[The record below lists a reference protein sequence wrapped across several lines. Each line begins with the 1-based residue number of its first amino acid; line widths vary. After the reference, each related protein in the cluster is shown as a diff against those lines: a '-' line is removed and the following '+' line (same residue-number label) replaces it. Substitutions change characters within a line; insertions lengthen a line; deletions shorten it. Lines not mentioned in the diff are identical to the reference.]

1 MASVVSQLGCGP
13 RAALRHCRRRSKLDI
28 SRMEMNMSYFGGVTT
43 KSFLLLAV
51 AMTSTAMAA
60 DRVKT
65 QSGTLEGTV
74 TADASVRIFRGI
86 PFAAPPVGD
95 LRWRPPQPVQHWKGV
110 RQAVEFGPHCVQGKV
125 FGDIVFRGKEMSEDC
140 LSLTVW
146 TPPRSQA
153 KKLPVYVWFYGG
165 GFAAGSGDEARY
177 DGESFAKHGIVVVNV
192 NYRLGIFGFFAH
204 PELTQESPHKASGN
218 YGLLDLVAA
227 LEWVRRNIAAFGGDP
242 HRVTIGGESA
252 GSLSVSALMASPL
265 SRDLFQQA
273 IGESGA
279 FFGQVGGRGPLSLA
293 EAEKAGTEFA
303 ASAGGKNLAGLRSM
317 SSADLL
323 REASKKSGGFGFWP
337 IVDGYFLPTDVP
349 SIFAQGKQSQI
360 PLLAGWNA
368 DEIRMAV
375 LMAKEKPNAKTFG
388 EQLRRQFGP
397 KADAALKVYGASTD
411 EEALRAAGD
420 LASDQ
425 FIVYGTWKWIEVQAA
440 AGNPVYRYEF
450 DRTVPIPEA
459 MKGTGTKSFGSPHAA
474 EIEYVFT
481 MLDSK
486 KADWQPDDYQVAKTM
501 NAYWANFIKIGD
513 PNGSGLAEWPQFG
526 KTHEV
531 MHLNVECQA
540 KPEEHRER
548 YEFLD
553 STPAAANPR

>member
-1 MASVVSQLGCGP
+1 M
-13 RAALRHCRRRSKLDI
+13 
-28 SRMEMNMSYFGGVTT
+28 T
-43 KSFLLLAV
+43 KSFLLIAAALA
-51 AMTSTAMAA
+51 STAMAA
-60 DRVKT
+60 DRVKIA
-65 QSGTLEGTV
+65 SGTLEGTV
-74 TADASVRIFRGI
+74 NSDSSVRIFRGI
-86 PFAAPPVGD
+86 PFAAAPVGD
-95 LRWRPPQPVQHWKGV
+95 LRWRPPQPVQHWRGV
-110 RQAVEFGPHCVQGKV
+110 RKAVEFGPHCVQGKV
-125 FGDIVFRGKEMSEDC
+125 FGDILPRGKEMSEDC

-146 TPPRSQA
+146 APLRSQA

-165 GFAAGSGDEARY
+165 GFAAGSGDEPRY
-177 DGESFAKHGIVVVNV
+177 DGESFAKHGIVVVNA

-218 YGLLDLVAA
+218 YGLLDQVAA

-265 SRDLFQQA
+265 SRNLFQRA

-279 FFGQVGGRGPLSLA
+279 FFGQVGGRGPQSLA
-293 EAEKAGTEFA
+293 QAEKQGAEFA
-303 ASAGGKNLAGLRSM
+303 ASVGGKNLAGLRST

-337 IVDGYFLPTDVP
+337 IVDGYFLPSDVP
-349 SIFAQGKQSQI
+349 SIYAQGKQSRV

-397 KADAALKVYGASTD
+397 RADAALKVYGASTD

-425 FIVYGTWKWIEVQAA
+425 FIIHGTWKWIDVQAA

-459 MKGTGTKSFGSPHAA
+459 MKGTGLKSFGSAHAA

-486 KADWQPDDYQVAKTM
+486 KADWQPEDYQVAKTM
-501 NAYWANFIKIGD
+501 NAYWANFIKAGD
-513 PNGSGLAEWPQFG
+513 PNGSGLANWPEFG

-540 KPEEHRER
+540 MPEAHRDR

-553 STPAAANPR
+553 SAPAPATGNRQ

>member
-1 MASVVSQLGCGP
+1 
-13 RAALRHCRRRSKLDI
+13 
-28 SRMEMNMSYFGGVTT
+28 MNMTYFGRATT

-51 AMTSTAMAA
+51 ALTSTAMAA

-146 TPPRSQA
+146 TPLRSQA

-218 YGLLDLVAA
+218 YGLLDQVAA

-349 SIFAQGKQSQI
+349 SIFAQGKQSHV

-375 LMAKEKPNAKTFG
+375 LMAKEKPNAKTFA
-388 EQLRRQFGP
+388 EQLRRQFGSH
-397 KADAALKVYGASTD
+397 ADAALKVYGASTD

-425 FIVYGTWKWIEVQAA
+425 FIVFGTWKWIEVQAA
-440 AGNPVYRYEF
+440 AGVPVYRYEF

-459 MKGTGTKSFGSPHAA
+459 MKGTGMKSLGSPHAA

-486 KADWQPDDYQVAKTM
+486 KADWQPDDYKVAKTM
-501 NAYWANFIKIGD
+501 NDYWANFIKTGD
-513 PNGSGLAEWPQFG
+513 PNGPGLAQWPQFA
-526 KTHEV
+526 KAHEV

-540 KPEEHRER
+540 KPEEHRDR

-553 STPAAANPR
+553 STPAAANPQ

>member
-1 MASVVSQLGCGP
+1 
-13 RAALRHCRRRSKLDI
+13 
-28 SRMEMNMSYFGGVTT
+28 MEMTMTNFGRVAT
-43 KSFLLLAV
+43 KSLLLIAV
-51 AMTSTAMAA
+51 ALASTAMAA
-60 DRVKT
+60 ERVKT
-65 QSGTLEGTV
+65 RSGILEGTLNSDS
-74 TADASVRIFRGI
+74 TVRIFRGI
-86 PFAAPPVGD
+86 PFAVAPVGD
-95 LRWRPPQPVQHWKGV
+95 LRWRPPEPVKSWSGV
-110 RQAVEFGPHCVQGKV
+110 RKAVEFGPHCVQGKV
-125 FGDIVFRGKEMSEDC
+125 FGDIVSRGKEMSEDC

-146 TPPRSQA
+146 APPRAQA

-165 GFAAGSGDEARY
+165 GFAAGSGDEPRY

-204 PELTQESPHKASGN
+204 PELTQESPHHASGN
-218 YGLLDLVAA
+218 YGLLDQVAG

-242 HRVTIGGESA
+242 RKVTIGGESA

-279 FFGQVGGRGPLSLA
+279 SFGQVGGRGPQLLA
-293 EAEKAGTEFA
+293 EAEKQGTKFA
-303 ASAGGKNLAGLRSM
+303 ASVGDKSLAELRKM
-317 SSADLL
+317 SSEDLL
-323 REASKKSGGFGFWP
+323 REAAKVNNGFGFWP
-337 IVDGYFLPTDVP
+337 IVDGYFLPSPVP
-349 SIFAQGKQSQI
+349 SIYAQGKQSHV

-368 DEIRMAV
+368 DEIRMAA
-375 LMAKEKPNAKTFG
+375 LMGKEKPNAKTFP
-388 EQLRRQFGP
+388 EQLRRQFGSR
-397 KADAALKVYGASTD
+397 ADAALKVYGASTD
-411 EEALRAAGD
+411 AEALRAAGD

-425 FIVYGTWKWIEVQAA
+425 FIVFGTWKWIEAQAST
-440 AGNPVYRYEF
+440 GVPVYRYEF

-459 MKGTGTKSFGSPHAA
+459 MKGMGLKTLGSPHAA

-501 NAYWANFIKIGD
+501 NAYWANFIKTGD
-513 PNGSGLAEWPQFG
+513 PNGSGLAEWPQYG

-540 KPEEHRER
+540 KPEEHRDR

-553 STPAAANPR
+553 SMPPPANPQ